1 MLDAFTWY
9 KQAALKWQGKN
20 LTVHVDPWG
29 VPEGEEKA
37 DLLLITHAHF
47 DHFSQEDI
55 DRVTKDGTI
64 IIAPH
69 DVASDCLAPTGDI
82 RGIKPGE
89 TIEAAGLQ
97 VSAVHAYN
105 VRPERLEMHPREK
118 DWVGFVVELGGTRCY
133 FAGDTD
139 HIPEMSEIKTDVAF
153 IPVGGTYTM
162 DVQESVGAVKDI
174 NPKIAVPYHF
184 GFVVGPR
191 ATGAEF
197 VEAIAP
203 IEGRVLEPVHPYE
216 QP

>member
-9 KQAALKWQGKN
+9 KQAALKWQGKD

-29 VPEGEEKA
+29 VPDGEAKA
-37 DLLLITHAHF
+37 DLLLITHAHM

-55 DRVTKDGTI
+55 DRVSTDKTI
-64 IIAPH
+64 VLAPH
-69 DVASDCLAPTGDI
+69 DVATECSVTGDI

-89 TIEAAGLQ
+89 TIEAAGLSI
-97 VSAVHAYN
+97 SAVPAYN
-105 VRPERLEMHPREK
+105 LRPERLEMHPR
-118 DWVGFVVELGGTRCY
+118 DNNWVGFLVELAGNRYY

-139 HIPEMSEIKTDVAF
+139 HIPEMSDIRTDVAF
-153 IPVGGTYTM
+153 VPAGGTYTM
-162 DVQESVGAVKDI
+162 DVQEAVGAVKDI

-184 GFVVGPR
+184 GFIVGSR
-191 ATGAEF
+191 SVGADF

-203 IEGRVLEPVHPYE
+203 IEGRVLDPVNPFE

>member
-9 KQAALKWQGKN
+9 KQAALKWKGTG
-20 LTVHVDPWG
+20 LTVHIDPWG
-29 VPEGEEKA
+29 VPDGEEKA
-37 DLLLITHAHF
+37 DVLLITHAHF

-82 RGIKPGE
+82 RPIKPGE

-97 VSAVHAYN
+97 VHAVPAYN
-105 VRPERLEMHPREK
+105 VRPERLEMHPR
-118 DWVGFVVELGGTRCY
+118 DNNWVGFVLDLGGVMTY
-133 FAGDTD
+133 LAGDTD
-139 HIPEMSEIKTDVAF
+139 HIPEMADIKTDVAF
-153 IPVGGTYTM
+153 LPAGGTYTM
-162 DVQESVGAVKDI
+162 DLEEAVGATKDI

-184 GFVVGPR
+184 GFVVGSR
-191 ATGAEF
+191 SIGDEF
-197 VEAIAP
+197 VNAIKP
-203 IEGRVLEPVHPYE
+203 IDGKVLTPINPFE